1 MIVRIALAIGR
12 PVEEVRQYEPRLL
25 ATILEELADDV

>member
-12 PVEEVRQYEPRLL
+12 PVEEVRQYDPRLL
-25 ATILEELADDV
+25 VTIMEELTAE